1 MRFELVKKL
10 TSKVVSAISVCRVL
24 EVSPSGYYSWKKR
37 LPSKRELV
45 DKELIEKVKKI
56 HQESRKTYGL
66 PRIKAKLKEG
76 GNCCGNNRVLKLMK
90 LAGVSGL
97 VKKRF
102 KVKTTDSNHSLPIAP
117 RIFKTEDPETH
128 PERLNQI
135 WASDIS
141 YIETAEGFLFL
152 AIYLDLF
159 SRKVVGFS
167 TADNMRTELILSA
180 LEMALKRQK
189 LLPGASLIS
198 HNDQGSQYA
207 SGQYRDTL
215 DDMGILASMSRRG
228 NCYDNALAE
237 SFFATL
243 KKELIYRQNFQTK
256 QEARDAIFE
265 YIEVWYNRTRIHS
278 SLGFM
283 TPVQFEESLAA

>member
-1 MRFELVKKL
+1 VRFELVKKL

-56 HQESRKTYGL
+56 HQESRKKYGL